1 MFHFANPDLYLAILI
16 MTLTLNVPSIKCDGC
31 ADTITKEIKVH
42 DSDATVN
49 VDVEKKTVKVDS
61 ESLSE
66 SSVKQAITAS
76 GHEVA

>member
-1 MFHFANPDLYLAILI
+1 
-16 MTLTLNVPSIKCDGC
+16 MTLSVPSIKCAGC
-31 ADTITKEIKVH
+31 GETITKGIKVH
-42 DSDATVN
+42 DADATVN

-66 SSVKQAITAS
+66 SSVKQAITAV